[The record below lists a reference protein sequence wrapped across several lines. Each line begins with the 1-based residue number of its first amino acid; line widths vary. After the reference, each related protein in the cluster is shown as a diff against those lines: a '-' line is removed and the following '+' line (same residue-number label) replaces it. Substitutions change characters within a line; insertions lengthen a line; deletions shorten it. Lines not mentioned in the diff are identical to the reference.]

1 MGLQE
6 MPGPLEGIKVIDQ
19 TQALAGPYCSMMLAD
34 LGADVLKIER
44 PDTGDNS
51 RQWGPPFL
59 GSESAYYLSVNRNK
73 RSLAL
78 DIAHA
83 RGQEILRRL
92 LATADVFLTNLP
104 RLAMLERYG
113 IDYATIAAN
122 NPRIVYL
129 AISGYGH
136 TGPRAGEP
144 GYDLAIQAEAG
155 PMYLTGD
162 PQGAPMR
169 FPTPLADMTTG
180 HFALSSVLAALY
192 ARERTGEGQFIDL
205 GLLESQMTWL
215 QNYAAEYFATGV
227 EPPRRGN
234 NHPQV
239 VPYEPMET
247 ADGVWLILGVASD
260 NVWRKFCDA
269 SGDPTL
275 AALRDD
281 PRYATNGARVAHRD
295 ELLPIVRTAMR
306 GKCAEEWLAV
316 WREHGIPGGP
326 IRSTGEAI
334 SDPQVSAR
342 AGVVT
347 IAHPDL
353 GDVRSLGSPFHFSH
367 TPIDQARA
375 YPPRHGEHGDAVL
388 AELGYTPDEIAQLR
402 STGVVTGVREGIA
415 YA

>member
-1 MGLQE
+1 
-6 MPGPLEGIKVIDQ
+6 
-19 TQALAGPYCSMMLAD
+19 MMLAD
-34 LGADVLKIER
+34 LGAEVLKIER

-73 RSLAL
+73 RSIAL
-78 DIAHA
+78 DIARA
-83 RGQEILRRL
+83 EGQTILRQL

-104 RLAMLERYG
+104 RVAVLERYG
-113 IDYATIAAN
+113 IDYRAIASL

-136 TGPRAGEP
+136 TGPRAGEA

-162 PQGAPMR
+162 PAGAPVR

-192 ARERTGEGQFIDL
+192 QRERNGVGQFIDL

-215 QNYAAEYFATGV
+215 QNYAAEYFATG
-227 EPPRRGN
+227 EDPPRRGN

-247 ADGVWLILGVASD
+247 ADGEWLILGVASD

-269 SGDPTL
+269 SGNTIL
-275 AALRDD
+275 ATLRDD
-281 PRYATNGARVAHRD
+281 PLFATNAGRVANR
-295 ELLPIVRTAMR
+295 ERLLPHVREAMR
-306 GKCAEEWLAV
+306 TKTAAEWLTL
-316 WREHGIPGGP
+316 WREAGVPGGP
-326 IRSTGEAI
+326 IRSVAQALA
-334 SDPQVSAR
+334 DPQVAAR
-342 AGVVT
+342 GGVLS
-347 IAHPDL
+347 IEHPDL
-353 GDVRSLGSPFHFSH
+353 GAVRSLASPFHFSA
-367 TPIDQARA
+367 TPVEQERLH
-375 YPPRHGEHGDAVL
+375 PPRHGEHGDEVL
-388 AELGYTPDEIAQLR
+388 AALGYNRQEIQALR
-402 STGVVTGVREGIA
+402 EMGTVAGKKGGENHA
-415 YA
+415 